1 MKLLLLLG
9 DHPRHLYFYKNLK
22 KKYNILT
29 IIMKR
34 ENLIPKLEK
43 NLSKQDSK
51 NFKNHFLTREKKEK
65 FYFGNLKTT
74 LYLKDENFF
83 LVPNKG
89 LNTPKVKKII
99 KQFNPDKCL
108 IFGTQ
113 LIKKPLFSI
122 LPEFTLNIHLGL
134 SPYYRGSATLF
145 WPFYFLQ
152 PDYAGVT
159 IHKITNKID
168 SGDILHQVTLKAKP
182 NDGIH
187 DVSCKLIKKTC
198 SIISKII
205 SVSNIK
211 KIKFFKQEG
220 YGKVFLK
227 KDFSPEHLR
236 VIYNV
241 FTNKYKNFNRLK
253 RKTKKPKIINF
264 FR

>member
-9 DHPRHLYFYKNLK
+9 DHPRHLYFYKSLK
-22 KKYNILT
+22 KKYNVLA

-34 ENLIPKLEK
+34 ENLVPKLEK
-43 NLSKQDSK
+43 NLSKRDSK
-51 NFKNHFLTREKKEK
+51 NFKNHFRIREKKEK
-65 FYFGNLKTT
+65 FYFGDLKTS
-74 LYLKDENFF
+74 LYSKDINFF
-83 LVPNKG
+83 LVSKKK
-89 LNTPKVKKII
+89 LNTQKVKKII
-99 KQFNPDKCL
+99 KQFQPDKCL

-113 LIKKPLFSI
+113 LIKEPIFSI
-122 LPEFTLNIHLGL
+122 LPRFTLNIHLGL

-168 SGDILHQVTLKAKP
+168 SGDILHQVTLKAQP

-187 DVSCKLIKKTC
+187 DVSCKLIKKAC
-198 SIISKII
+198 LDVSKII
-205 SVSNIK
+205 SVSKNK

-227 KDFSPEHLR
+227 KDFSPKHLR

-241 FTNKYKNFNRLK
+241 FDNKYKNFYKING
-253 RKTKKPKIINF
+253 KTKKPKIINF